1 MQAKVWEDP
10 RVVAGMDIQLR
21 KRQAAMAD
29 GRVHR
34 GWKLGLG
41 APALRE
47 KLDIAAPLL
56 GFLLTDGVLASGSK
70 IDLAGW
76 TKPMLEAEIAVHM
89 GSDLAAGAAD
99 DTARAAIAGIGAAIE
114 LADVDAPLDDA
125 KAALG
130 ANIFQRHF
138 VLGPVVSQWD
148 AETLRGWETEISVNR
163 EVVQT
168 MPDPM
173 RLTGGLIENVR
184 HVADYLAAFGL
195 TLKRDDV
202 IITGSITPPIFVV
215 PGQSVETRTHGLGPS
230 LSLVF

>member
-1 MQAKVWEDP
+1 MHTKVWQDP
-10 RVVAGMDIQLR
+10 RVGAGMRIQLR
-21 KRQAAMAD
+21 KRAAALAG

-41 APALRE
+41 APAMRE

-56 GFLLTDGVLASGSK
+56 GFLLADGALASGAK
-70 IDLAGW
+70 VNLAGW
-76 TKPMLEAEIAVHM
+76 AKPMLEAEIAVHM
-89 GSDLAAGAAD
+89 GSDLASGATNDA
-99 DTARAAIAGIGAAIE
+99 ARAAIAGIGPAIE

-125 KAALG
+125 EAALG

-138 VLGPVVSQWD
+138 VLGAVTSQWGI
-148 AETLRGWETEISVNR
+148 ETLRGWETEISVNGD
-163 EVVQT
+163 VVQT

-173 RLTGGLIENVR
+173 HLTGGLIENVR

-195 TLKRDDV
+195 ILKKGDV

-215 PGQSVETRTHGLGPS
+215 AGQTAQTRTQGLGSS
-230 LSLVF
+230 LALAF